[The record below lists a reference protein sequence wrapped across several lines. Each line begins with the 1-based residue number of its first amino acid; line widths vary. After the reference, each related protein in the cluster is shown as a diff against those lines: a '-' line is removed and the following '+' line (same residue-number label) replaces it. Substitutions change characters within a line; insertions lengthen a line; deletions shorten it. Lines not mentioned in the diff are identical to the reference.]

1 MYPRLRRRPRD
12 DGGVTA
18 LLVAMLMPAV
28 LLLVILVVQAGLYY
42 HAHQRA
48 TAAADRAVA
57 AARTPTGTESD
68 GQQAAQLFL
77 DGAPLD
83 GASVAVDRGAEQVEA
98 RVTGYAP
105 QLVPG
110 FSWLVEAS
118 AVAPAERFIPENERQ

>member
-1 MYPRLRRRPRD
+1 MRLRRRRPRD
-12 DGGVTA
+12 EAGVTA
-18 LLVAMLMPAV
+18 LLTAMLMPAV

-57 AARTPTGTESD
+57 AARTPDGTEAD
-68 GQQAAQLFL
+68 GQAAAQVFL

-83 GASVAVDRGAEQVEA
+83 GAAVQVDRGPEEVEA
-98 RVTGYAP
+98 TVTGIAP

-110 FSWLVEAS
+110 ITWQVEAT
-118 AVAPAERFIPENERQ
+118 AAAPAERFIPENERR